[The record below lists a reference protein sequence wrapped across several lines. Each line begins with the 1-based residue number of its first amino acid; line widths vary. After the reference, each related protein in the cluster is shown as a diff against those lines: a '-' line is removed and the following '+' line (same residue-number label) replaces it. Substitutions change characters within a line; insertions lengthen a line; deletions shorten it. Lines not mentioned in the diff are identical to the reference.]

1 MPLRE
6 LISGKHQQITGIARH
21 QNVIKDIPFRI
32 LRGWVFRS
40 QLLTVHIIRA
50 RWKQCSASSQSFMN
64 LGDIINHSAMAGA
77 LDKGRAIAEVR
88 AIYHFNYVTLSN
100 IFPLIIRHHR
110 RLARLSLHSD
120 TNAELCTRI
129 HLNQSPIIGIHFFL
143 SFSPIFSYLFSPHLP
158 YFYSPFK
165 SLKKYYMPSISIFTS
180 CFYAEWLSLFWA
192 LVSGRES
199 EPTGARRS
207 LAPQPS
213 KSRKERITLTFI
225 TVALHKEA
233 KGEWW
238 PWSEIHVAENEAD
251 SINYY

>member
-6 LISGKHQQITGIARH
+6 LISEKHQQITGIARH

-120 TNAELCTRI
+120 TNTELCTRI
-129 HLNQSPIIGIHFFL
+129 HLNHSPIIGIHFFFPSRPFSLICSPRTCHISTLLSNPSRNITCLRFLFLRHAFMLSDFL
-143 SFSPIFSYLFSPHLP
+143 SFGLLFRGE
-158 YFYSPFK
+158 K
-165 SLKKYYMPSISIFTS
+165 
-180 CFYAEWLSLFWA
+180 
-192 LVSGRES
+192 VSRPGPEDRLHRS
-199 EPTGARRS
+199 RQNLARS
-207 LAPQPS
+207 A
-213 KSRKERITLTFI
+213 
-225 TVALHKEA
+225 
-233 KGEWW
+233 
-238 PWSEIHVAENEAD
+238 
-251 SINYY
+251 